1 LHNLAIQSPKKK
13 MNVNIQNDEKQKIK
27 ICWFKQNMVFVASS
41 STQCVPPWEHEV
53 PMNGKKVVEYVQI
66 S

>member
-1 LHNLAIQSPKKK
+1 

-66 S
+66 P